1 MLKKILLYLLVG
13 FSFFGFI
20 ESDVFALDSTTSSVT
35 TESAA
40 AKIAEGKTN
49 NGYIQAAETKALND
63 VTTAQSNYDSLVKEK
78 QKMDYDN
85 PLNTKTAADYDD
97 EIAAAKTKLD
107 AAEAAYYTQETSEG
121 RAAAIAEGKAE
132 AARQEAYKNSPDNI
146 GSAAFKLDV
155 NKLSPSKNKWTEG
168 PATNISNLLKN
179 IVYLL
184 LIIIPSLAVL
194 FIVIGGI
201 KIILAGGDSSKV
213 GQGKTIITFNIIAV
227 VVSLLSYSI
236 IQLTTWI
243 LGGI

>member
-1 MLKKILLYLLVG
+1 
-13 FSFFGFI
+13 
-20 ESDVFALDSTTSSVT
+20 
-35 TESAA
+35 
-40 AKIAEGKTN
+40 
-49 NGYIQAAETKALND
+49 
-63 VTTAQSNYDSLVKEK
+63 
-78 QKMDYDN
+78 
-85 PLNTKTAADYDD
+85 
-97 EIAAAKTKLD
+97 
-107 AAEAAYYTQETSEG
+107 
-121 RAAAIAEGKAE
+121 
-132 AARQEAYKNSPDNI
+132 
-146 GSAAFKLDV
+146 
-155 NKLSPSKNKWTEG
+155 
-168 PATNISNLLKN
+168 ATNISNLLKN